1 MPFLTSLPMGLLL
14 KGIAIL
20 AIIAAIWWKISS
32 LNSTIEQLEADKVA
46 LQQEIVEVNVDLLT
60 QKNNVL
66 TLENTIKDAN
76 ALVSQLQIENN
87 DIEAKLKEWEK
98 NPRTKVV
105 ERIVTKYEDSKQTC
119 QDLAVAIEEIANINY
134 EDLK

>member
-1 MPFLTSLPMGLLL
+1 MPFLSSLPTGLII
-14 KGIAIL
+14 KCVAIL
-20 AIIAAIWWKISS
+20 AIIGVVWWKISS

-87 DIEAKLKEWEK
+87 DIEAKLIEWEK
-98 NPRTKVV
+98 NPRTQVV
-105 ERIVTKYEDSKQTC
+105 ERIVTKYEYSKQTC
-119 QDLAVAIEEIANINY
+119 QDLAVAIEEIANIKY

>member
-20 AIIAAIWWKISS
+20 AIIAAVWWKISS

-60 QKNNVL
+60 QKNRSCCTFL
-66 TLENTIKDAN
+66 K
-76 ALVSQLQIENN
+76 LVFVWQF
-87 DIEAKLKEWEK
+87 
-98 NPRTKVV
+98 
-105 ERIVTKYEDSKQTC
+105 
-119 QDLAVAIEEIANINY
+119 
-134 EDLK
+134 

>member
-1 MPFLTSLPMGLLL
+1 MPFLSSLPIGLII
-14 KGIAIL
+14 KCVAIL
-20 AIIAAIWWKISS
+20 AVAGAVWWKTAS
-32 LNSTIEQLEADKVA
+32 LKSTIEQLEADKVA
-46 LQQEIVEVNVDLLT
+46 LQQEIIELNVDLLT
-60 QKNNVL
+60 QQKNVL

-76 ALVSQLQIENN
+76 ALVTQLQIENN

-105 ERIVTKYEDSKQTC
+105 ERIVTKYEYSKQTC
-119 QDLAVAIEEIANINY
+119 QDLAIAIEEIANINY

>member
-1 MPFLTSLPMGLLL
+1 MPFLSSLPMGLLL
-14 KGIAIL
+14 KGIAII
-20 AIIAAIWWKISS
+20 AIICAVWWKISS

-87 DIEAKLKEWEK
+87 DIEAKLKEWEM

-105 ERIVTKYEDSKQTC
+105 ERIVTKYEYSKQTC
-119 QDLAVAIEEIANINY
+119 QDLAIAIEEIANINY